1 LRTDRQRAAAA
12 DHLHPY
18 FNLPLAVIREINR
31 ALARGV
37 KIDIVVGDKT
47 ANDFYIPPSEPFK
60 VIGAAV
66 PVRNQPAPL
75 RQAPSRNIDSGQL
88 NLHLWRTATTP
99 ITSRACGSI
108 SATPC

>member
-1 LRTDRQRAAAA
+1 LNRVIVELIASAQQQLTICT
-12 DHLHPY
+12 PY
-18 FNLPLAVIREINR
+18 FNLPLPMIREINR

-75 RQAPSRNIDSGQL
+75 RQAS
-88 NLHLWRTATTP
+88 
-99 ITSRACGSI
+99 
-108 SATPC
+108 SAQHRQRPVEPAPVA